1 MRRTCY
7 LGVLL
12 WFAGLFTAHVLPV
25 LAADG
30 TGQATAVG
38 QAQGPFF
45 QVQEHYDA
53 LETQR
58 SVRFDPHDSRGVDR
72 FHLLAA
78 AERSASGAGSGAA
91 LSDEQAK
98 AAELAQKLQ
107 NPIASLISV
116 PIQNNWDFG
125 IGPEDAMRYYVNIQ
139 PVIPFS
145 LTTDWNLITRTILP
159 VIYAESPVPG
169 GDNTAGLGDIVQS
182 FFFSPKAPTRGG
194 WIWGVGPVFL
204 YPTATDEVLGA
215 EQFGLGPTAV
225 VLKQQHGWTYG
236 MLLNHLWSV
245 AGDSDRDE
253 VNATFIQPFVSYTT
267 KTVTTFG
274 FNTETT
280 YDWEHEQGTVPLN
293 WTVQQLLKL
302 GTQPVAVQLGARYY
316 AEKPA
321 GGPDWGLRL
330 AMTLLFPK

>member
-1 MRRTCY
+1 
-7 LGVLL
+7 
-12 WFAGLFTAHVLPV
+12 
-25 LAADG
+25 
-30 TGQATAVG
+30 
-38 QAQGPFF
+38 
-45 QVQEHYDA
+45 
-53 LETQR
+53 
-58 SVRFDPHDSRGVDR
+58 
-72 FHLLAA
+72 
-78 AERSASGAGSGAA
+78 
-91 LSDEQAK
+91 
-98 AAELAQKLQ
+98 
-107 NPIASLISV
+107 
-116 PIQNNWDFG
+116 
-125 IGPEDAMRYYVNIQ
+125 
-139 PVIPFS
+139 
-145 LTTDWNLITRTILP
+145 
-159 VIYAESPVPG
+159 
-169 GDNTAGLGDIVQS
+169 
-182 FFFSPKAPTRGG
+182 
-194 WIWGVGPVFL
+194 
-204 YPTATDEVLGA
+204 
-215 EQFGLGPTAV
+215 